1 MLKINLFMSMTMFM
15 GMARK
20 QVVGL
25 DRDFLDIHMEGD
37 LEEGLLLVR
46 LQGDFVEGLI

>member
-1 MLKINLFMSMTMFM
+1 
-15 GMARK
+15 MARR
-20 QVVGL
+20 QVVEL
-25 DRDFLDIHMEGD
+25 DRDSQAIPMEGD